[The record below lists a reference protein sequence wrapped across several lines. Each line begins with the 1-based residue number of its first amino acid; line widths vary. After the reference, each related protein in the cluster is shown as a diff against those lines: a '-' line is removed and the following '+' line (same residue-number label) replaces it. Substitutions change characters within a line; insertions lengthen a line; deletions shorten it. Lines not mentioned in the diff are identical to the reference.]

1 MRRPQRAPR
10 SPAQTGI
17 TPHAPTAPIT
27 CCPHPRRRAASRP
40 AATLPPTPP
49 KREVRV
55 DYEPPPPPPKL
66 DDSPVRRIVGRRAP
80 GRPPGEHATPAPDS
94 LRELAYL
101 DRINDVAAAEQHP
114 GADNLPRLYD
124 EDYAIL
130 ALLDRAGLVP
140 RTLIARATLPGRS
153 ANAVIDRLT
162 KLYRHGL
169 IAQHQTG
176 IRGHASSDGR
186 PPLLYSLTRRGM
198 EVAQTREPPAIS
210 RKREWRAIE
219 PGRALRLAHDLHAL
233 AWSIELH
240 HLLGEVAT
248 DHWRTPRYATGRY
261 QVPQTGSGRDRHP
274 ITLNEIPVP
283 DKQAIV
289 DVALK
294 QFAEVKPDLSL
305 ELRIPSP
312 RLSFDLLV
320 ELDLTSRPSY
330 NREKLLAYDAF
341 LCGWSLA
348 HPRYQAQGT
357 RPAVV
362 FVCSD
367 ARAALNLAR
376 EADET
381 LTGRIGVMGT
391 SDQWYHA
398 GRDHVFFA
406 VEADIHHGDL
416 SVLALPALPPGL
428 RQRLTGDRE
437 LRLERAELLPQKLI
451 AAPTARR
458 SRPTS
463 DQESETKETP

>member
-1 MRRPQRAPR
+1 MLPPQAAPR
-10 SPAQTGI
+10 RESPERD
-17 TPHAPTAPIT
+17 TPPEAA
-27 CCPHPRRRAASRP
+27 RRR
-40 AATLPPTPP
+40 TPS

-66 DDSPVRRIVGRRAP
+66 DDSPVRRVVGRRVP
-80 GRPPGEHATPAPDS
+80 GRQPGEHDTPAPDS

-101 DRINDVAAAEQHP
+101 DRINDVGAAEQHP
-114 GADNLPRLYD
+114 GAENLPRLYD

-140 RTLIARATLPGRS
+140 RSLTGRAVLPTRS
-153 ANAVIDRLT
+153 QQRVIDRLT
-162 KLYRHGL
+162 KLHRHGL
-169 IAQHQTG
+169 IAQHPVG
-176 IRGHASSDGR
+176 IREHARSDGK

-233 AWSIELH
+233 AWGIELH
-240 HLLGEVAT
+240 RILGEVAT

-261 QVPQTGSGRDRHP
+261 QVPQAGSGRDRHP

-289 DVALK
+289 DVTLK

-348 HPRYQAQGT
+348 HPRYQTQGT

-376 EADET
+376 EADEAM
-381 LTGRIGVMGT
+381 TGRIGVMGT
-391 SDQWYHA
+391 AEQWYHA

-406 VEADIHHGDL
+406 VEADIHHGEL
-416 SVLALPALPPGL
+416 SALALPALPPGM

-437 LRLERAELLPQKLI
+437 LELERAELLPEKLI
-451 AAPTARR
+451 AAPAARKSRQR
-458 SRPTS
+458 SAH
-463 DQESETKETP
+463 ESERKDTP